1 VAVRITKLE
10 VDNKKLRDENEEL
23 RRRFEN
29 QADDERRLRERERE
43 EETELHEQLLL
54 KRKLVSMADE
64 NSRLRQEVEK
74 LNEKM
79 RAVAAHLQRV
89 RDLANV
95 DILQCNNAAA
105 TNDS

>member
-1 VAVRITKLE
+1 
-10 VDNKKLRDENEEL
+10 
-23 RRRFEN
+23 
-29 QADDERRLRERERE
+29 
-43 EETELHEQLLL
+43 
-54 KRKLVSMADE
+54 MADE

-95 DILQCNNAAA
+95 DILQCNNAA